1 MVKYVS
7 YNIPDGS
14 HDGLPETKLPYGLR
28 GSSRRKARHRKFSEE
43 GLKDKLAQYKAG
55 TLTDKMTYDQFT
67 WLECIARTDELVVGE
82 RYWISQNW
90 ENTGAFVKILEKST
104 KLNPAGLPSSV
115 RVEVVQTVGAHKVG
129 EVKTMN
135 ATQIYDERDHSS
147 KENFRKSLHAA
158 PFSLVGAGSG

>member
-14 HDGLPETKLPYGLR
+14 QDGLPKTKLPYGLR
-28 GSSRRKARHRKFSEE
+28 GSSRRKARHKKFSEE
-43 GLKDKLAQYKAG
+43 GLKDKLEQYKAG

-104 KLNPAGLPSSV
+104 DPNPAGLPSSV
-115 RVEVVQTVGAHKVG
+115 RVEVVEPVGVYKVG
-129 EVKTMN
+129 EVKTLN
-135 ATQIYDERDHSS
+135 ATQIYDTRDLSS
-147 KENFRKSLHAA
+147 KENFRKSLHSKS
-158 PFSLVGAGSG
+158 FSSVGVGSR

>member
-67 WLECIARTDELVVGE
+67 WLECIAGCRRTLLDL
-82 RYWISQNW
+82 
-90 ENTGAFVKILEKST
+90 T
-104 KLNPAGLPSSV
+104 KL
-115 RVEVVQTVGAHKVG
+115 G
-129 EVKTMN
+129 EHRCVC
-135 ATQIYDERDHSS
+135 Q
-147 KENFRKSLHAA
+147 NFRKKYQAKPSRT
-158 PFSLVGAGSG
+158 SVIGKS